1 MIIVLTGPTGVGK
14 TKLSIALAKK
24 YQAEI
29 INADAMQ
36 VYKDLN
42 IGTAKIT
49 EEEKENIPHHLLSFI
64 NISTPYSIYN
74 YQKDARNIIDK
85 LEKDNKNIIIVGGSA
100 LYIKA
105 ALYNYTFHNSKID
118 NTYENVSTEKLY
130 QQLKKLDQNIKI
142 DQNNRRRVVRALNY
156 YLENNTS
163 ISENKSG
170 DELIYKN
177 TIFIGL
183 TTPRENLYNIINK
196 RVDKMI
202 NDGLLEEVK
211 YFYDN
216 SLITKPLLTGI
227 GYKEL
232 ISYLNQEISLEEA
245 INLIKKNSRNYAKR
259 QYTFMRNKMNI
270 KWFDV
275 DFNNFSNTISD
286 VSNYI
291 DTLR

>member
-49 EEEKENIPHHLLSFI
+49 EEEKENIPHHLLSFV

-85 LEKDNKNIIIVGGSA
+85 LEKDNKNIIIVGGST

-105 ALYNYTFHNSKID
+105 ALYNYTFYSSKIN

-130 QQLKKLDQNIKI
+130 QQLKKLDKNIKI

-211 YFYDN
+211 YFYVN

>member
-1 MIIVLTGPTGVGK
+1 
-14 TKLSIALAKK
+14 
-24 YQAEI
+24 
-29 INADAMQ
+29 
-36 VYKDLN
+36 
-42 IGTAKIT
+42 
-49 EEEKENIPHHLLSFI
+49 
-64 NISTPYSIYN
+64 
-74 YQKDARNIIDK
+74 
-85 LEKDNKNIIIVGGSA
+85 
-100 LYIKA
+100 
-105 ALYNYTFHNSKID
+105 
-118 NTYENVSTEKLY
+118 
-130 QQLKKLDQNIKI
+130 
-142 DQNNRRRVVRALNY
+142 
-156 YLENNTS
+156 
-163 ISENKSG
+163 
-170 DELIYKN
+170 
-177 TIFIGL
+177 
-183 TTPRENLYNIINK
+183 
-196 RVDKMI
+196 MI

>member
-85 LEKDNKNIIIVGGSA
+85 LEKDNKNIILVGGSA

-232 ISYLNQEISLEEA
+232 YEYYDGKISLDNA
-245 INLIKKNSRNYAKR
+245 IELIKQRSRQYAKR
-259 QYTFMRNKMNI
+259 QYT
-270 KWFDV
+270 WFNNQMDINWFNV
-275 DFNNFSNTISD
+275 DFDNFNNTVND
-286 VSNYI
+286 VIKFI
-291 DTLR
+291 DGVK